1 VFVLVALGEKTLNSY
16 TGWVK
21 EEVEIRRMCQSRQ
34 KKMAKKKILVID
46 DMPNVVTMVKA
57 RLEASGYEVIA
68 ALDGQQ
74 GLTYAY
80 SENPDLII
88 LDIVMPAGGGYSVY
102 TRLKMSPKTRSV
114 PVIFLTAKDR
124 PEDVAR
130 AYNLGAQYYVK
141 KPYKPEML
149 LETVKKVLES
159 SVHPQQ
165 PRGLQKR
172 ILVMG
177 KEPEIAEF
185 VKLVE
190 MGYEV
195 TIVSSIKEG
204 SDEAKKEKPDAIFLD
219 GSLVKANDYDGFYQL
234 KLEFASIKT
243 PVIVSVTRGELEE
256 FQKKIGSFCSYCLK
270 PFNYIDLLGLI
281 RVALQKS

>member
-1 VFVLVALGEKTLNSY
+1 
-16 TGWVK
+16 
-21 EEVEIRRMCQSRQ
+21 
-34 KKMAKKKILVID
+34 MAKKKILVID

-57 RLEASGYEVIA
+57 RLEASGYEVIT

-74 GLTYAY
+74 GLAYAY
-80 SENPDLII
+80 AEKPDLII

-102 TRLKMSPKTRSV
+102 TRLKMSPETRSV

-130 AYNLGAQYYVK
+130 AYKLGVQYFVK

-149 LETVKKVLES
+149 LGTVKKVLGLSE
-159 SVHPQQ
+159 HPQQ
-165 PRGLQKR
+165 PGGLQKR
-172 ILVMG
+172 ILVIG
-177 KEPEIAEF
+177 KEPELAEF

-204 SDEAKKEKPDAIFLD
+204 SDEAKREKPDVIFLD
-219 GSLVKANDYDGFYQL
+219 GTLVKANNYDGFYQL
-234 KLEFASIKT
+234 KLEFASSKT
-243 PVIVSVTRGELEE
+243 PMIISVTKGELEE
-256 FQKKIGSFCSYCLK
+256 FQKEIDGFSSYCLK
-270 PFNYIDLLGLI
+270 PFNYIDLLGYV
-281 RVALQKS
+281 RVALQKN

>member
-1 VFVLVALGEKTLNSY
+1 
-16 TGWVK
+16 
-21 EEVEIRRMCQSRQ
+21 
-34 KKMAKKKILVID
+34 
-46 DMPNVVTMVKA
+46 
-57 RLEASGYEVIA
+57 
-68 ALDGQQ
+68 
-74 GLTYAY
+74 
-80 SENPDLII
+80 
-88 LDIVMPAGGGYSVY
+88 
-102 TRLKMSPKTRSV
+102 
-114 PVIFLTAKDR
+114 
-124 PEDVAR
+124 VAR

-159 SVHPQQ
+159 SVRPEQ

-172 ILVMG
+172 ILVVG

-204 SDEAKKEKPDAIFLD
+204 SEEAKKEKAEGVFLD
-219 GSLVKANDYDGFYQL
+219 GSLVRGNDYDGINQL
-234 KLEFASIKT
+234 KLEFASSKT
-243 PVIVSVTRGELEE
+243 PMIISVTKGELEE

-281 RVALQKS
+281 RVALQKN

>member
-1 VFVLVALGEKTLNSY
+1 
-16 TGWVK
+16 
-21 EEVEIRRMCQSRQ
+21 
-34 KKMAKKKILVID
+34 MAKKKILVID

-80 SENPDLII
+80 SEKPDLII

-130 AYNLGAQYYVK
+130 AYHLGAQYFIQ
-141 KPYKPEML
+141 KPYKPQML
-149 LETVKKVLES
+149 LGTVKKVLES
-159 SVHPQQ
+159 SAPPEQ

-172 ILVMG
+172 ILVIG
-177 KEPEIAEF
+177 KEREIAEF
-185 VKLVE
+185 VKLVD

-204 SDEAKKEKPDAIFLD
+204 SDEAGKEKPDVIFLD
-219 GSLVKANDYDGFYQL
+219 GTLVKANNYEGFYQL
-234 KLEFASIKT
+234 KLEFASSKT
-243 PVIVSVTRGELEE
+243 PMIISVTQGELEE
-256 FQKKIGSFCSYCLK
+256 FQKKIGNLSRYCLK
-270 PFNYIDLLGLI
+270 PFNYIDLLGHI
-281 RVALQKS
+281 RVALQKN

>member
-1 VFVLVALGEKTLNSY
+1 
-16 TGWVK
+16 
-21 EEVEIRRMCQSRQ
+21 
-34 KKMAKKKILVID
+34 MAKKKILVID

-80 SENPDLII
+80 SEKPDLII

-102 TRLKMSPKTRSV
+102 TRLKMSPKTQSV

-124 PEDVAR
+124 PEDMAR
-130 AYNLGAQYYVK
+130 AYKLGVQYYVK

-159 SVHPQQ
+159 SEPSKQ

-172 ILVMG
+172 ILVIG
-177 KEPEIAEF
+177 KEPEIVEF
-185 VKLVE
+185 VKLVD

-195 TIVSSIKEG
+195 TIVSSIREG
-204 SDEAKKEKPDAIFLD
+204 SDEAKKEKPDVIFLD
-219 GSLVKANDYDGFYQL
+219 GMLVKANNYDGFYQF
-234 KLEFASIKT
+234 KLEFSLIKT
-243 PVIVSVTRGELEE
+243 PMIISVTQGELEE
-256 FQKKIGSFCSYCLK
+256 FQKKLEGFNSYCLK
-270 PFNYIDLLGLI
+270 PFNYVDLLGHI
-281 RVALQKS
+281 RVALQKN

>member
-1 VFVLVALGEKTLNSY
+1 
-16 TGWVK
+16 
-21 EEVEIRRMCQSRQ
+21 
-34 KKMAKKKILVID
+34 MAKKKILVID

-80 SENPDLII
+80 SEKPDLII

-102 TRLKMSPKTRSV
+102 TRLKMSPKTRSI

-130 AYNLGAQYYVK
+130 AYNLGAQYFVK

-149 LETVKKVLES
+149 LGTVKKVLES
-159 SVHPQQ
+159 SEHSEQ
-165 PRGLQKR
+165 PRGSQKR
-172 ILVMG
+172 ILIIG
-177 KEPEIAEF
+177 KEAEIAEF

-195 TIVSSIKEG
+195 SIVSSIKEG
-204 SDEAKKEKPDAIFLD
+204 SEEVKKEKPDIIFLD
-219 GSLVKANDYDGFYQL
+219 GSLVKANNYDGFYQL
-234 KLEFASIKT
+234 KLEFTSSET
-243 PVIVSVTRGELEE
+243 PMIISVTKGDLEE
-256 FQKKIGSFCSYCLK
+256 FQKKLGGFSSYCLK
-270 PFNYIDLLGLI
+270 PFSYIDLLGHI
-281 RVALQKS
+281 RVALQKN

>member
-1 VFVLVALGEKTLNSY
+1 
-16 TGWVK
+16 
-21 EEVEIRRMCQSRQ
+21 
-34 KKMAKKKILVID
+34 MAKKKILVID

-74 GLTYAY
+74 GLNYAY
-80 SENPDLII
+80 SEKPDLII

-102 TRLKMSPKTRSV
+102 TRLKLSPKTRSV

-130 AYNLGAQYYVK
+130 AYNLGAQYFVK

-149 LETVKKVLES
+149 LGTVKKVLES
-159 SVHPQQ
+159 SEQSQQ

-172 ILVMG
+172 ILVIG
-177 KEPEIAEF
+177 KEAEIAEF

-195 TIVSSIKEG
+195 SIVSSIKEG
-204 SDEAKKEKPDAIFLD
+204 SEEVKKEKPDIIFLD
-219 GSLVKANDYDGFYQL
+219 GSLVKADNYDGFYQL
-234 KLEFASIKT
+234 KLEFTSSET
-243 PVIVSVTRGELEE
+243 PMIISVTKGDLEE
-256 FQKKIGSFCSYCLK
+256 FQKKLGGFSSYCLK
-270 PFNYIDLLGLI
+270 PFTYIDLLGHI
-281 RVALQKS
+281 RVALQKN

>member
-1 VFVLVALGEKTLNSY
+1 
-16 TGWVK
+16 
-21 EEVEIRRMCQSRQ
+21 
-34 KKMAKKKILVID
+34 MAKKKILVID

-57 RLEASGYEVIA
+57 RLEASGYEVIT

-74 GLTYAY
+74 GLAYAY
-80 SENPDLII
+80 AEKPDLII

-102 TRLKMSPKTRSV
+102 TRLKMSPETRSI

-130 AYNLGAQYYVK
+130 AYKLGAQYFVK

-149 LETVKKVLES
+149 LGTVKKVLELS
-159 SVHPQQ
+159 EHPQQ
-165 PRGLQKR
+165 PEGLQKR

-177 KEPEIAEF
+177 KEPELAEF

-204 SDEAKKEKPDAIFLD
+204 SDEAKKEKPDVIFLD
-219 GSLVKANDYDGFYQL
+219 GTLVKANNYDGFYQL
-234 KLEFASIKT
+234 KLEFASSKT
-243 PVIVSVTRGELEE
+243 PIIISVTKGELEE
-256 FQKKIGSFCSYCLK
+256 FQKKIEGFSSYCLK
-270 PFNYIDLLGLI
+270 PFNYIDLLGYV
-281 RVALQKS
+281 RVALQKN

>member
-1 VFVLVALGEKTLNSY
+1 
-16 TGWVK
+16 
-21 EEVEIRRMCQSRQ
+21 
-34 KKMAKKKILVID
+34 MAKKKILVVD

-80 SENPDLII
+80 SEKPDLII

-130 AYNLGAQYYVK
+130 AYNLGAQYFVK

-149 LETVKKVLES
+149 LGTVKKVLES
-159 SVHPQQ
+159 SEHSQQ

-172 ILVMG
+172 ILVIG
-177 KEPEIAEF
+177 KEAEIAEF

-195 TIVSSIKEG
+195 SIVSSIKEG
-204 SDEAKKEKPDAIFLD
+204 SEEVKKEKPDIIFLD
-219 GSLVKANDYDGFYQL
+219 GSLVKANNYDGFYQL
-234 KLEFASIKT
+234 KLEFTSSET
-243 PVIVSVTRGELEE
+243 PMIISVTKGDLEE
-256 FQKKIGSFCSYCLK
+256 FQKKLGGFGSYCLK
-270 PFNYIDLLGLI
+270 PFNYIDLLGHI
-281 RVALQKS
+281 RVALQKN

>member
-1 VFVLVALGEKTLNSY
+1 MT
-16 TGWVK
+16 
-21 EEVEIRRMCQSRQ
+21 
-34 KKMAKKKILVID
+34 KKKILVID
-46 DMPNVVTMVKA
+46 DMPNIITMVKA

-74 GLTYAY
+74 GLNYAY
-80 SENPDLII
+80 SEKPDLII

-102 TRLKMSPKTRSV
+102 TRLKLSPKTRSV

-141 KPYKPEML
+141 KPYKPE
-149 LETVKKVLES
+149 TVKKVLES
-159 SVHPQQ
+159 SEHPQP
-165 PRGLQKR
+165 PRTLQKR
-172 ILVMG
+172 ILVIG

-234 KLEFASIKT
+234 KLEFASSKT
-243 PVIVSVTRGELEE
+243 PIIISVSKGELEE
-256 FQKKIGSFCSYCLK
+256 FQKRIGSFSSYCVK

-281 RVALQKS
+281 RVALQKN

>member
-1 VFVLVALGEKTLNSY
+1 
-16 TGWVK
+16 
-21 EEVEIRRMCQSRQ
+21 
-34 KKMAKKKILVID
+34 MAKKKILVID

-74 GLTYAY
+74 GLNYAY
-80 SENPDLII
+80 SEKPDLII

-102 TRLKMSPKTRSV
+102 TRLKLSPKTRSV

-130 AYNLGAQYYVK
+130 AYNLGAQYFVK

-149 LETVKKVLES
+149 LGTVKKVLES
-159 SVHPQQ
+159 SEQSQQ

-172 ILVMG
+172 ILVIG
-177 KEPEIAEF
+177 KEAEIAEF

-195 TIVSSIKEG
+195 SIVSSIKEG
-204 SDEAKKEKPDAIFLD
+204 SEEVKKEKPDIIFLD
-219 GSLVKANDYDGFYQL
+219 GSLVKADNYDGFYQL
-234 KLEFASIKT
+234 KLEFTSSET
-243 PVIVSVTRGELEE
+243 PMIISVSKGDLEE
-256 FQKKIGSFCSYCLK
+256 FQTKLGGFSSYCLK
-270 PFNYIDLLGLI
+270 PFNYIDLLGHI
-281 RVALQKS
+281 RVALQKN

>member
-1 VFVLVALGEKTLNSY
+1 
-16 TGWVK
+16 
-21 EEVEIRRMCQSRQ
+21 
-34 KKMAKKKILVID
+34 MAKKKILVID

-80 SENPDLII
+80 SEKPDLII

-130 AYNLGAQYYVK
+130 AYNLGAQYFVK

-149 LETVKKVLES
+149 LGTVKKVLES
-159 SVHPQQ
+159 SEHPQQ

-172 ILVMG
+172 ILVIG
-177 KEPEIAEF
+177 KEAELAEF

-195 TIVSSIKEG
+195 SIVSSIKEG
-204 SDEAKKEKPDAIFLD
+204 SEEVKKEKPDIIFLD
-219 GSLVKANDYDGFYQL
+219 GSLIKADNYDGFYQL
-234 KLEFASIKT
+234 KLEFASSEPPMI
-243 PVIVSVTRGELEE
+243 ISVTKEDLEE
-256 FQKKIGSFCSYCLK
+256 FKKKLGGFSIFCLK
-270 PFNYIDLLGLI
+270 PFNYIDLLGHI
-281 RVALQKS
+281 RVALQKN

>member
-1 VFVLVALGEKTLNSY
+1 
-16 TGWVK
+16 
-21 EEVEIRRMCQSRQ
+21 
-34 KKMAKKKILVID
+34 MAKKKILVID

-80 SENPDLII
+80 SEKPDLII

-130 AYNLGAQYYVK
+130 AYNLGAQYFVK

-149 LETVKKVLES
+149 LGTVKKVLELS
-159 SVHPQQ
+159 EHSEQ

-172 ILVMG
+172 ILVIG
-177 KEPEIAEF
+177 KEAEIAEF

-195 TIVSSIKEG
+195 SIVYSIKEG
-204 SDEAKKEKPDAIFLD
+204 SEEVKKEKPDIIFLD
-219 GSLVKANDYDGFYQL
+219 GSLVKADNYDGFYQL
-234 KLEFASIKT
+234 KLEFTSSET
-243 PVIVSVTRGELEE
+243 PMIISVSKGDLEE
-256 FQKKIGSFCSYCLK
+256 FQTKLGGFSSYCLK
-270 PFNYIDLLGLI
+270 PFTYIDLLGHI
-281 RVALQKS
+281 RVALQKN

>member
-1 VFVLVALGEKTLNSY
+1 
-16 TGWVK
+16 
-21 EEVEIRRMCQSRQ
+21 
-34 KKMAKKKILVID
+34 MAKKKILVID

-74 GLTYAY
+74 GLTYANA
-80 SENPDLII
+80 EKPDLII

-102 TRLKMSPKTRSV
+102 TRLKMSPKTQSV

-130 AYNLGAQYYVK
+130 AYKLGAEYFIK
-141 KPYKPEML
+141 KPYKPETL
-149 LETVKKVLES
+149 LGTVKKVLEAS
-159 SVHPQQ
+159 EHAPA

-172 ILVMG
+172 ILVIG
-177 KEPEIAEF
+177 KEPEMAEF

-195 TIVSSIKEG
+195 TIVASIREG
-204 SDEAKKEKPDAIFLD
+204 SNEAKKEKPDVIFLD
-219 GSLVKANDYDGFYQL
+219 GTLVKANNYDGFYQL
-234 KLEFASIKT
+234 KLEFASSKT
-243 PVIVSVTRGELEE
+243 PMMISVTKEELEE
-256 FQKKIGSFCSYCLK
+256 FQKRIEGFSDYCLK
-270 PFNYIDLLGLI
+270 PFNYIDLLGHI
-281 RVALQKS
+281 RVLLQKN

>member
-1 VFVLVALGEKTLNSY
+1 
-16 TGWVK
+16 
-21 EEVEIRRMCQSRQ
+21 
-34 KKMAKKKILVID
+34 MAKKKILVID

-57 RLEASGYEVIA
+57 RLEASGYDVIA

-74 GLTYAY
+74 GLTYANA
-80 SENPDLII
+80 EKPDLII

-130 AYNLGAQYYVK
+130 AYKLGAEYFVK

-149 LETVKKVLES
+149 LGTVKKVLES
-159 SVHPQQ
+159 SEHAPP
-165 PRGLQKR
+165 PRGSQKR
-172 ILVMG
+172 ILVIG
-177 KEPEIAEF
+177 KEPEMAEF

-195 TIVSSIKEG
+195 TIVSSIREG
-204 SDEAKKEKPDAIFLD
+204 SDEVKKEKPDVIFLD
-219 GSLVKANDYDGFYQL
+219 GALVKANNYDGFYQL
-234 KLEFASIKT
+234 KL
-243 PVIVSVTRGELEE
+243 
-256 FQKKIGSFCSYCLK
+256 
-270 PFNYIDLLGLI
+270 
-281 RVALQKS
+281 

>member
-1 VFVLVALGEKTLNSY
+1 VIDLTIKGRASY
-16 TGWVK
+16 GDQK
-21 EEVEIRRMCQSRQ
+21 RQ
-34 KKMAKKKILVID
+34 KMAKKKILVID

-80 SENPDLII
+80 SEKPDLII

-102 TRLKMSPKTRSV
+102 TRLKMSPKTQSV

-124 PEDVAR
+124 PEDMAR
-130 AYNLGAQYYVK
+130 AYKLGVQYYVK

-149 LETVKKVLES
+149 LETVKKVLETS
-159 SVHPQQ
+159 EPSKR

-172 ILVMG
+172 ILVIG
-177 KEPEIAEF
+177 KEPDIAEF
-185 VKLVE
+185 VKLVD

-195 TIVSSIKEG
+195 TIVSSIREG
-204 SDEAKKEKPDAIFLD
+204 SDEAKKEKPDVIFLD
-219 GSLVKANDYDGFYQL
+219 GILVKANNYDGFYQF
-234 KLEFASIKT
+234 KLEFALIKT
-243 PVIVSVTRGELEE
+243 PMIISVTQGELEE
-256 FQKKIGSFCSYCLK
+256 FQKKLEGFNGYCLK
-270 PFNYIDLLGLI
+270 PFNYIDLLGHI
-281 RVALQKS
+281 RVALQKN

>member
-1 VFVLVALGEKTLNSY
+1 
-16 TGWVK
+16 
-21 EEVEIRRMCQSRQ
+21 
-34 KKMAKKKILVID
+34 MAKKKILVID

-57 RLEASGYEVIA
+57 RLEASGYEVIT

-80 SENPDLII
+80 AEKPDLII

-124 PEDVAR
+124 PEDMAR
-130 AYNLGAQYYVK
+130 AYKLGAEYFVK

-149 LETVKKVLES
+149 LGTVKKILES
-159 SVHPQQ
+159 SEHPLQ

-172 ILVMG
+172 ILVIG
-177 KEPEIAEF
+177 KEPEMAEF
-185 VKLVE
+185 AKLVE

-195 TIVSSIKEG
+195 TIVSSIREG
-204 SDEAKKEKPDAIFLD
+204 SDEAKREKPDAIFLD
-219 GSLVKANDYDGFYQL
+219 GTLVKANNYDGFYQL
-234 KLEFASIKT
+234 KLAFDSSNT
-243 PVIVSVTRGELEE
+243 PIMISVTKEELEE
-256 FQKKIGSFCSYCLK
+256 FQKRIEGFSDYYLK
-270 PFNYIDLLGLI
+270 PFNYIDLLGYI
-281 RVALQKS
+281 RVALQKN

>member
-1 VFVLVALGEKTLNSY
+1 MV
-16 TGWVK
+16 
-21 EEVEIRRMCQSRQ
+21 
-34 KKMAKKKILVID
+34 KKKILVID
-46 DMPNVVTMVKA
+46 DMPNVVTMVKT
-57 RLEASGYEVIA
+57 RLEASGYEVIT

-80 SENPDLII
+80 SEKPDLII

-102 TRLKMSPKTRSV
+102 TRLKLSPKTQSV

-130 AYNLGAQYYVK
+130 AYNLGVQYFVK

-149 LETVKKVLES
+149 LGTVKKVLES
-159 SVHPQQ
+159 SEHPQQ

-172 ILVMG
+172 ILVIG
-177 KEPEIAEF
+177 KEAELAEF

-195 TIVSSIKEG
+195 SIVSSIKEG
-204 SDEAKKEKPDAIFLD
+204 SEEVKKEKPDIIFLD
-219 GSLVKANDYDGFYQL
+219 GSLVKADNYDGFYQL
-234 KLEFASIKT
+234 KLEFTSGEPPMI
-243 PVIVSVTRGELEE
+243 ISVTKGDLEE
-256 FQKKIGSFCSYCLK
+256 FKKKLGSFSIFCLK
-270 PFNYIDLLGLI
+270 PFNYIDLLGHI
-281 RVALQKS
+281 RVALQKN

>member
-1 VFVLVALGEKTLNSY
+1 
-16 TGWVK
+16 
-21 EEVEIRRMCQSRQ
+21 
-34 KKMAKKKILVID
+34 MAKKKILVID

-74 GLTYAY
+74 GLNYAY
-80 SENPDLII
+80 SEKPDLII

-102 TRLKMSPKTRSV
+102 TRLKLSPKTRSV

-130 AYNLGAQYYVK
+130 AYNLGAQYFVK

-149 LETVKKVLES
+149 LGTVKKVLES
-159 SVHPQQ
+159 SEQSQQ

-172 ILVMG
+172 ILVIG
-177 KEPEIAEF
+177 KEAEIAEF

-195 TIVSSIKEG
+195 SIVSSIKEG
-204 SDEAKKEKPDAIFLD
+204 SEEVKKEKPDIIFLD
-219 GSLVKANDYDGFYQL
+219 GSLVKADNYDGFYQL
-234 KLEFASIKT
+234 KLEFTSSET
-243 PVIVSVTRGELEE
+243 PMIISVTKGDLEE
-256 FQKKIGSFCSYCLK
+256 FQRKLGGFSSYCLK
-270 PFNYIDLLGLI
+270 PFSYIDLLGHI
-281 RVALQKS
+281 RVALQKN